1 MRHLLEGEK
10 LIYRIFLLLKY
21 NSSVLES
28 GQLGTV
34 FVSCGLM
41 LKIRTIFLFL
51 LITSAMTLSAHVVSH
66 KPHWIT
72 VVSKNSDRPIEG
84 VSITVN
90 DKYIATTGPLGRVMV
105 GALSDEDVVS
115 FYHTS
120 YAPRHYNFKQL
131 ARAHFK
137 VGLYESVL
145 NIQEVVIKANRMEA
159 DFKQNP
165 QEVRTISAKR
175 MKSQFIG
182 NSADALSLDPN
193 VFIQKSQ
200 SGGGSPMIRGMS
212 TSRILI
218 LIDGMRLNNAIFR
231 SGNVHYVISLDPL
244 SIADMEISLG
254 PGSVLHGSDALGGTM
269 HINTFDAHYGD
280 STEVLQSLVYDFSTN
295 NAQLTRR
302 PNFRINYGGLNWAGM
317 TNITYSQY
325 SDVRMGSNRLP
336 WTSQDA
342 LRNYPAM
349 CEPITFAA
357 LDTMRKPM
365 NSLVQPKTAYDQRNL
380 TQKLKFRIT
389 PTGELKFGFYLSMLS
404 DVNRYDRFIETRN
417 GAPRYAYWN
426 YGPQMWSMATAA
438 YEDRKNTAIYDRI
451 KWAAAVQGYQE
462 SRDVRRYRNPVARLQ
477 TERVRMAQGNVD
489 ATKKVSNKLNLS
501 YGADWNLNLI
511 SSNAIHYDAQD
522 RDSIWNAQ
530 SRYADGSRWSS
541 SAAFI
546 SALYT
551 INPNLSFSAGSRLN
565 HIHMFTPIR
574 FNGYEND
581 ATWNLLAPS
590 GSIGA
595 SYSKKSFKYF
605 LNLST
610 GFRAPNVDDASK
622 VFDSQPGALIVPNTE
637 LKEER
642 LYSAEIGMKHLLGDN
657 VVLDASF
664 YYSYLDD
671 AMIRAPFSFN
681 GQDSIMYDD
690 ELSQVL
696 AIQNLDYATI
706 WGYQF
711 GVRSELSKSLF
722 WTVHWSHPFG
732 MDSEGHP
739 LRHASPFNA
748 TSQLVYRK
756 KKWTATLT
764 GRYNGEMSHE
774 DLSFSERSKTHIYAI
789 DENGLPYSP
798 RWYTLGLMTNY
809 EFNKNI
815 LLRVGIENITDV
827 QYRPYS
833 SGIVAPGRGVF
844 IGLRGSI

>member
-1 MRHLLEGEK
+1 
-10 LIYRIFLLLKY
+10 LLL
-21 NSSVLES
+21 
-28 GQLGTV
+28 
-34 FVSCGLM
+34 
-41 LKIRTIFLFL
+41 I
-51 LITSAMTLSAHVVSH
+51 LITCSTTLSASVISH
-66 KPHWIT
+66 GQHWIT
-72 VVSKNSDRPIEG
+72 VISKNSGQPVEG

-90 DKYIATTGPLGRVMV
+90 NSYIATTGPLGRV
-105 GALSDEDVVS
+105 LISDLHEEDVVS
-115 FYHTS
+115 FFHTS

-131 ARAHFK
+131 QRANFE

-159 DFKQNP
+159 DFKHNP

-175 MKSQFIG
+175 MNSQFIG
-182 NSADALSLDPN
+182 SSADALSLDPN

-200 SGGGSPMIRGMS
+200 AGGGSPMIRGMS
-212 TSRILI
+212 TSRVLI

-231 SGNVHYVISLDPL
+231 AGNVHNVISLDPL
-244 SIADMEISLG
+244 SISDMEVSLG

-269 HINTFDAHYGD
+269 HINTYDAHYGD
-280 STEVLQSLVYDFSTN
+280 SSEVLQSLVYDFSSN

-325 SDVRMGSNRLP
+325 SDVRMGARIFS
-336 WTSQDA
+336 WTPANSVE
-342 LRNYPAM
+342 NYLAM
-349 CEPITFAA
+349 CEPITFAN
-357 LDTMRKPM
+357 LDTLRKPM
-365 NSLVQPKTAYDQRNL
+365 DRLIQPKTAYDQRNF
-380 TQKLKFRIT
+380 TQKLKFRVSET
-389 PTGELKFGFYLSMLS
+389 SELKFGLYFSMLS
-404 DVNRYDRFIETRN
+404 DVNRYDRFIETKN
-417 GAPRYAYWN
+417 GSPRYACWN
-426 YGPQMWSMATAA
+426 YGPQMWSMATVA
-438 YEDRKNTAIYDRI
+438 YEDRKSTALYDRI
-451 KWAAAVQGYQE
+451 KWAAALQGYQE
-462 SRDVRRYRNPVARLQ
+462 SRDVRRYRSPAGRVQ
-477 TERVRMAQGNVD
+477 TELVRMAQGNVD
-489 ATKKVSNKLNLS
+489 ATKKFSEKLSMS

-511 SSNAIHYDAQD
+511 QSSAYHYAASNT
-522 RDSIWNAQ
+522 DSTWQAQ

-546 SALYT
+546 SALY
-551 INPNLSFSAGSRLN
+551 NLNQNLSISGGTRLN

-574 FNGYEND
+574 FNGFNHD
-581 ATWNLLAPS
+581 ATWNFLAPS

-595 SYSKKSFKYF
+595 SYSEKSFKYF

-622 VFDSQPGALIVPNTE
+622 VFDSQPGAVVVPN
-637 LKEER
+637 LDLREER
-642 LYSAEIGMKHLLGDN
+642 LYSAEIGMKHLLGKHL
-657 VVLDASF
+657 VLDASF
-664 YYSYLDD
+664 YYSYLDN
-671 AMIRAPFSFN
+671 AMIRAPYTFYSL
-681 GQDSIMYDD
+681 DSVMLDSMMY
-690 ELSQVL
+690 EGEWSQIL
-696 AIQNLDYATI
+696 AVQNLDYATI

-711 GVRSELSKSLF
+711 GVRTELSKALF

-732 MDSEGHP
+732 MDSQGHA

-764 GRYNGEMSHE
+764 GRYNGEMSHDE
-774 DLSFSERSKTHIYAI
+774 LSFSERNKTHIYAI
-789 DENGLPYSP
+789 NENGQTYSP
-798 RWYTLGLMTNY
+798 RWYTLSLMTNY

-815 LLRVGIENITDV
+815 LLRIGIENIMDA